1 MVEEDTWEPKE
12 NLGNTE
18 KLVKE
23 FKKEYGKI
31 GRVKKRRNDKEDR
44 RGELP
49 GRYIAKIL
57 YRWDNRKFNK
67 EY

>member
-31 GRVKKRRNDKEDR
+31 RKVKKRRNDKEDR